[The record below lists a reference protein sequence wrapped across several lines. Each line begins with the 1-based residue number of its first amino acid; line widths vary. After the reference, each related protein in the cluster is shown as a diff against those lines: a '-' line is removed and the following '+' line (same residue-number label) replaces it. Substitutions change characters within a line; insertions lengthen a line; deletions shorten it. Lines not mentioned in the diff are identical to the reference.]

1 MLDTLHYEDFHPH
14 IGSKF
19 KSPITE
25 DLTVEFELT
34 SVENKPPSPQQEQF
48 ILNFRLPKSYPIRHV
63 QFMFT
68 LHHEVLGSGVMFLV
82 PTEQQADSVIYE
94 AVFNRPIESQQ

>member
-1 MLDTLHYEDFHPH
+1 MLDALHYEDFLPH

-19 KSPITE
+19 KAPITNE
-25 DLTVEFELT
+25 LTVEFELT
-34 SVENKPPSPQQEQF
+34 SVVNKPPSPKQEQF

-68 LHHEVLGSGVMFLV
+68 LHHEQLGSGVIFLV
-82 PTEQQADSVIYE
+82 PIEQQADSVIYE
-94 AVFNRPIESQQ
+94 AVFNRPIED

>member
-1 MLDTLHYEDFHPH
+1 MLDALHYEDFLPH

-19 KSPITE
+19 KAPITE
-25 DLTVEFELT
+25 NLTVEFELI

-48 ILNFRLPKSYPIRHV
+48 ILNFRLLKSFPIRHV

-68 LHHEVLGSGVMFLV
+68 LEHEALGSGVMFLV
-82 PTEQQADSVIYE
+82 PIEQKDDSVIYE
-94 AVFNRPIESQQ
+94 AIFNRPIEGQK

>member
-1 MLDTLHYEDFHPH
+1 MLDTLHYEDFLPH

-25 DLTVEFELT
+25 NLTVEFELT

-48 ILNFRLPKSYPIRHV
+48 ILNFRLLRSYPIRHV

-68 LHHEVLGSGVMFLV
+68 LHHEVLGSGEMFLV
-82 PTEQQADSVIYE
+82 PIEQQADSVIYE
-94 AVFNRPIESQQ
+94 AVFNRPIESRQ

>member
-1 MLDTLHYEDFHPH
+1 MLDTLHYEDFLPH

-19 KSPITE
+19 KAPITE
-25 DLTVEFELT
+25 NLTVEFELT

-48 ILNFRLPKSYPIRHV
+48 ILNFRLPKSAPIRHV

-68 LHHEVLGSGVMFLV
+68 LQHQVLGEGVMFLV
-82 PTEQQADSVIYE
+82 PIEQNADSVIYE

>member
-1 MLDTLHYEDFHPH
+1 MLDTLHYEDFLPH

-19 KSPITE
+19 KAPITDE
-25 DLTVEFELT
+25 LTVEFELT

-48 ILNFRLPKSYPIRHV
+48 ILHFDLSKSFPIRHV

-68 LHHEVLGSGVMFLV
+68 LQHQVLGEGVMFLV
-82 PTEQQADSVIYE
+82 PVEQNADKVTYE
-94 AVFNRPIESQQ
+94 AVFNRPIEA